1 MPFDEGDRTEP
12 ATERRRREARKMGQ
26 VAKSQELSSILV
38 FFGSYIVLQFFL
50 IIGFNNWFNVWRKF
64 FSFDSLDLSLQ
75 YQNFI
80 VAFLVLTIPPVIG
93 AFFMAIF
100 LNILQVGF
108 VITPQVLIPKFSNL
122 DITKYFK
129 RLLSFRGFVDQVL
142 KPSIKILILV
152 YILISSLLEVFLKI
166 LNLSFIDIHKGFK
179 IVLDIVSS
187 ILVKTMV
194 VLFFFAL
201 VDYLF
206 QRWQYEKS
214 IRMSKQELKEEF
226 KTTEGDPL
234 IKARIKRLQSELA
247 RRRMMQEVPKADV
260 IITNPTHVAVAIFY
274 DPEKFKAPKVVAK
287 GMGLVAEKIME
298 IAKENN
304 VPLVRNEMLARALF
318 KEVEV
323 NFEIPEKFYKAV
335 ASILATVYKKKKKV
349 I

>member
-50 IIGFNNWFNVWRKF
+50 VIGFNSWFNVWKGF
-64 FSFDSLDLSLQ
+64 FSFDNFDLNL
-75 YQNFI
+75 YYHNFI
-80 VAFLVLTIPPVIG
+80 VAFLLLTVPPVIG
-93 AFFMAIF
+93 ALFMALF
-100 LNILQVGF
+100 SNILQVGF

-129 RLLSFRGFVDQVL
+129 RLLSFRGLVDQVL
-142 KPSIKILILV
+142 KPTIKILILA
-152 YILISSLLEVFLKI
+152 YILISSLLEVSPEI
-166 LNLSFIDIHKGFK
+166 LNLSFIDIHKGFQ
-179 IVLDIVSS
+179 IVIKIVSS

-201 VDYLF
+201 IDYLF

-226 KTTEGDPL
+226 KNTEGDPL
-234 IKARIKRLQSELA
+234 IKARIKRLQGEMA

-287 GMGLVAEKIME
+287 GMGIIAERIIQ

-304 VPLVRNEMLARALF
+304 VPLARNETLARALF
-318 KEVEV
+318 KEVEI

-335 ASILATVYKKKKKV
+335 AGILATVYKKRKKV